1 MTTARSYRN
10 DPASLEAEIA
20 RTRASLGR
28 KLQELER
35 RFSPRARLAEV
46 RARVDPTPYVGW
58 AAVAAVAA
66 GTWMAVSGVR
76 RYRDGH
82 AAMSDEDAAEM
93 LGE

>member
-1 MTTARSYRN
+1 MSTAPFEN
-10 DPASLEAEIA
+10 DPAVLEAEIA
-20 RTRASLGR
+20 RTRASLDS

-35 RFSPRARLAEV
+35 RFSPRERLAEV
-46 RARVDPTPYVGW
+46 RARLDPRPYAGW

-76 RYRDGH
+76 RRYRNDSV
-82 AAMSDEDAAEM
+82 MSDEDAAEM